1 MTSHP
6 FAIIGQLT
14 NQPSGNG
21 PRCHFCPFFINAR
34 FVLSIEHYWHG
45 LRHTPIEIAVLVIHQ
60 TVKGMTRPMRL
71 RMAYP
76 ASKSSVPAKNCATKN
91 CATKNCAKTVKI
103 RHLREWQF
111 LSFGC
116 VRSMDTPTLDQ
127 SQDHPQGNSLV
138 IQTQNLSKTYR
149 TGFWL
154 VQRVR
159 SLSAVDLS
167 VYQGETF
174 GLLGQNGAGKTTLLK
189 TLLGIVRPSKGK
201 ATLLGKPL
209 GDRNVKKRIGYLPEN
224 PYFYDYLTGWEIL
237 EFTGGLFQ
245 IPHHVQ
251 KARIPELLE
260 LVGLSTKDAKKKQL
274 RRYSKGMLQRIGLA
288 QALINDPELVFLD
301 EPMSGLDPLGRY
313 QMREIILSLKR
324 QGKTIFFNSH
334 VLSDVEK
341 VCDRVAI
348 LDKGELICEGSMD
361 ELLGDVRAYVVK
373 VKGGNPE
380 ILQQR
385 LANLH
390 FQEGL
395 WVGVLKGDPQDFIAS
410 LRLIQSQLISL
421 TLARPSLEEF
431 FIKQLNDRTP

>member
-1 MTSHP
+1 MET
-6 FAIIGQLT
+6 L
-14 NQPSGNG
+14 
-21 PRCHFCPFFINAR
+21 
-34 FVLSIEHYWHG
+34 
-45 LRHTPIEIAVLVIHQ
+45 
-60 TVKGMTRPMRL
+60 
-71 RMAYP
+71 
-76 ASKSSVPAKNCATKN
+76 AS
-91 CATKNCAKTVKI
+91 
-103 RHLREWQF
+103 
-111 LSFGC
+111 
-116 VRSMDTPTLDQ
+116 
-127 SQDHPQGNSLV
+127 DHPQGSPLV

-154 VQRVR
+154 AQKIR
-159 SLSAVDLS
+159 SLIAIDLD

-189 TLLGIVRPSKGK
+189 TLLGIVRPTQGK

-237 EFTGGLFQ
+237 EFTGGLFE
-245 IPHHVQ
+245 IPRSVQ

-260 LVGLSTKDAKKKQL
+260 LVGLSMKDAKKKQL

-313 QMREIILSLKR
+313 QMRETILSLKR

-334 VLSDVEK
+334 ILSDVEK

-361 ELLGDVRAYVVK
+361 KLLGDVRAYVVK

-390 FQEGL
+390 FQDGL
-395 WVGVLKGDPQDFIAS
+395 WVGVLKGEVQDFFAS
-410 LRLIQSQLISL
+410 LRLIQAQLISL

-431 FIKQLNDRTP
+431 FIKQLNDRNPT

>member
-1 MTSHP
+1 MET
-6 FAIIGQLT
+6 L
-14 NQPSGNG
+14 
-21 PRCHFCPFFINAR
+21 
-34 FVLSIEHYWHG
+34 
-45 LRHTPIEIAVLVIHQ
+45 
-60 TVKGMTRPMRL
+60 
-71 RMAYP
+71 
-76 ASKSSVPAKNCATKN
+76 AS
-91 CATKNCAKTVKI
+91 
-103 RHLREWQF
+103 
-111 LSFGC
+111 
-116 VRSMDTPTLDQ
+116 
-127 SQDHPQGNSLV
+127 DHPQGSPLV

-154 VQRVR
+154 AQKIR
-159 SLSAVDLS
+159 SLIAVDLD

-189 TLLGIVRPSKGK
+189 TLLGIVRPTQGK

-237 EFTGGLFQ
+237 EFTGGLFE
-245 IPHHVQ
+245 IPHSVQ

-260 LVGLSTKDAKKKQL
+260 LVGLSMRDAKKKQL

-313 QMREIILSLKR
+313 QMRETILSLKR

-334 VLSDVEK
+334 ILSDVEK

-361 ELLGDVRAYVVK
+361 KLLGDVRAYIVK

-390 FQEGL
+390 FQDGL
-395 WVGVLKGDPQDFIAS
+395 WVGVLKGEVQDFIAS
-410 LRLIQSQLISL
+410 LRLIQAQLISL

-431 FIKQLNDRTP
+431 FIKKLNDRNPT